1 MILSDEDNLRLEDWK
16 MSNDR
21 VKYLDDTVMRTR
33 IQGLPI
39 ATSIQAAACTTLGAK
54 IGDTTVGQ
62 TNVFSIGD
70 FHLAVFQL
78 IVGAGL
84 AYLIPVLLLDILH
97 YMLLIKAANHTKY
110 IETQYFKDKLS
121 ITTKLTASHYT
132 HLHTVG
138 AYLIYG
144 FIFVFGILFAL
155 YGYPKP

>member
-1 MILSDEDNLRLEDWK
+1 MTLSDEEILRLEDWK

-39 ATSIQAAACTTLGAK
+39 ATSIQAAAFTTLGAK

-62 TNVFSIGD
+62 TNVAIGD
-70 FHLAVFQL
+70 FNIAVFQL
-78 IVGAGL
+78 IIGAGL

-110 IETQYFKDKLS
+110 IETQYFKDRLS
-121 ITTKLTASHYT
+121 ITSKLTASHYT
-132 HLHTVG
+132 HMHTIG

-144 FIFVFGILFAL
+144 FIFVFGVLFAL
-155 YGYPKP
+155 YGYPRP

>member
-1 MILSDEDNLRLEDWK
+1 
-16 MSNDR
+16 
-21 VKYLDDTVMRTR
+21 MRTR

-39 ATSIQAAACTTLGAK
+39 ATSIQTAAFTTLGAK

-84 AYLIPVLLLDILH
+84 AYLILVLLLDILH

-132 HLHTVG
+132 HL
-138 AYLIYG
+138 YLGLSDLRIY
-144 FIFVFGILFAL
+144 L
-155 YGYPKP
+155 YIRDSFCIIRLPKTLIVLCFQLRLRPTEKVIQIV